1 MSATAET
8 ESFIPYTRE
17 ELIDLCIEDGKL
29 ANEDIPPFRA
39 FCELLAAHSNFQFH
53 KHLETLKAN
62 YAPFDPDNLEHTL
75 GPAEAIPSDI
85 KENRFVETLR
95 YTLECANYRELDDA
109 AIQEAIANSALVDL
123 KTDID
128 FNDFDQVVFYY
139 RGSTPTDIDLTR
151 FYVWKKKIQ
160 TAVFTNV
167 VLGIKF
173 KEASYFQAQK
183 RKVEKLNFKPG
194 LMYLYMYRNIP
205 KYDLEL
211 LFPNVKLDMNLID
224 RLLFIVPALAAGASV
239 LFKALPNLI
248 LLVGLLLLL
257 GLGPSYAEWVGVY
270 EDEVK
275 DFVPILFAFFSLSVA
290 LGGFAVKQYFGY
302 QTRRMKFMK
311 DVMDT
316 LFFKNMASNASVFY
330 TVIDA
335 AEEEECKEII
345 LVYYH
350 LLTNGAELTPDALD
364 ATIEGWLAQKD
375 STATVNFDITRT
387 IERMQA
393 VNVLLGEG
401 DMATTA
407 LASVDTQGHCLVLPL
422 LDAKRLLDKIWDN
435 AFQYA

>member
-1 MSATAET
+1 MSATAES

-29 ANEDIPPFRA
+29 ANEDIPKFRA
-39 FCELLAAHSNFQFH
+39 FCELLAAYYNFQFH

-62 YAPFDPDNLEHTL
+62 YAPFDPDNVDHTA
-75 GPAEAIPSDI
+75 GVPEVIASDI

-95 YTLECANYRELDDA
+95 YTLECANYRELDDT
-109 AIQEAIANSALVDL
+109 AIHEAIANSALVDL

-139 RGSTPTDIDLTR
+139 RGSTPTEIDLTR
-151 FYVWKKKIQ
+151 LYVWKKKIR
-160 TAVFTNV
+160 TAVFANV

-173 KEASYFQAQK
+173 KEASYFHEQK
-183 RKVEKLNFKPG
+183 RKMEKLNFTPG
-194 LMYLYMYRNIP
+194 LMYLYMYKNIP

-224 RLLFIVPALAAGASV
+224 RLLFIIPALAAGASV
-239 LFKALPNLI
+239 IFKALPNLI
-248 LLVGLLLLL
+248 LVIGLVLLL
-257 GLGPSYAEWVGVY
+257 GLGPSYAQWVGVY

-316 LFFKNMASNASVFY
+316 LFFKNMASNASVLY
-330 TVIDA
+330 TVVDA

-350 LLTNGAELTPDALD
+350 LLTQPAELTLDALD

-375 STATVNFDITRT
+375 GTVTVNFDITRT
-387 IERMQA
+387 IARMQA
-393 VNVLLGEG
+393 VNATFGEG
-401 DMATTA
+401 DTTA
-407 LASVDTQGHCLVLPL
+407 IALARVDDQGHCRVLSL

>member
-1 MSATAET
+1 MTATADR

-29 ANEDIPPFRA
+29 ANDDIPKFRA
-39 FCELLAAHSNFQFH
+39 FCELLAAYSNFQFH

-62 YAPFDPDNLEHTL
+62 YAPFDPDNLD
-75 GPAEAIPSDI
+75 PAANVAEAVPSDI

-95 YTLECANYRELDDA
+95 YTLESANYRELDDA

-128 FNDFDQVVFYY
+128 FNDFDQVVFYH
-139 RGSTPTDIDLTR
+139 RGSTPTEIELTR

-173 KEASYFQAQK
+173 KDASYFQTQK

-194 LMYLYMYRNIP
+194 LMYLYMYKNIP

-224 RLLFIVPALAAGASV
+224 RLLFIVPALAAFASV

-257 GLGPSYAEWVGVY
+257 GLGPSYAQWVGVY

-275 DFVPILFAFFSLSVA
+275 DFMPILFAFFSLSVA

-330 TVIDA
+330 TVVDA

-350 LLTNGAELTPDALD
+350 LLTQATELTPAALD

-375 STATVNFDITRT
+375 NTVGVNFDIART
-387 IERMQA
+387 VERMQA
-393 VNVLLGEG
+393 VRIPLGEA
-401 DMATTA
+401 DTDATA
-407 LASVDTQGHCLVLPL
+407 LARIDEQGYCRVLSL
-422 LDAKRLLDKIWDN
+422 DDAKRVLDKIWDN